1 MGSVS
6 QAIRDRFLAGEVLN
20 QTDLAKEYG
29 CSSSLGA
36 LVRKNMT
43 DEGYAFESTTR
54 IVDQR
59 QFTDWQLAGV
69 TARSSAEEKPSMK
82 EEKQMA
88 REVETEPEARRNG
101 QPSLP
106 VLGQTVTVSLLS
118 MTDAGVVS
126 IGLRDGKRVWL
137 CQLVGETK

>member
-1 MGSVS
+1 MASVS
-6 QAIRDRFLAGEVLN
+6 QQIKERFLAGELLN
-20 QTDLAKEYG
+20 QSDLAKEYG

-43 DEGYAFESTTR
+43 DDGYVFESSTR
-54 IVDQR
+54 VEGSR
-59 QFTDWQLAGV
+59 QFTDWRITGS
-69 TARSSAEEKPSMK
+69 TPK
-82 EEKQMA
+82 EETMT
-88 REVETEPEARRNG
+88 REAQPEPEAAAPSRRNG
-101 QPSLP
+101 QPALP

-137 CQLVGETK
+137 CQLVGETQ